1 MGVGSA
7 RPSLLAH
14 QVWNKAVCSATRR
27 AVTVTVVLGR
37 SAGGGAPRSQSQVSL
52 ILAHFAS
59 AVCTS
64 PAPTT
69 ALARGAMCAYWRLRK
84 GAPHAPQQTV
94 TGFRTPT
101 TAAPVAYPA
110 TNLHKRQ
117 LRSRRRSWA
126 AHQVWSTTQAF
137 ATGLELQ
144 RRLRRRGPRMLVRVF
159 PIEAGQWRCH
169 LLREHRTLHRWP
181 FWTLLFAYR
190 LN

>member
-27 AVTVTVVLGR
+27 AVTVTMVLGR

-94 TGFRTPT
+94 TGFRTST
-101 TAAPVAYPA
+101 AAAPVASRHELTQKTA
-110 TNLHKRQ
+110 TV
-117 LRSRRRSWA
+117 A
-126 AHQVWSTTQAF
+126 APELGCAS
-137 ATGLELQ
+137 GLEYD
-144 RRLRRRGPRMLVRVF
+144 
-159 PIEAGQWRCH
+159 AGLC
-169 LLREHRTLHRWP
+169 
-181 FWTLLFAYR
+181 YR
-190 LN
+190 P